1 MEALRSGAGR
11 LALRAGGARA
21 LRVGAGAAA
30 GAAGSGAGAGA
41 GARGAPPPPPLSRYS
56 LRAEGRGVGTRTVF
70 GTGQVA
76 ATDLPRA
83 MGGRDGDPQP
93 VELLLAALVGCEQA
107 TAAFAARHMEPRL
120 RLEGIDFA
128 YEAERDPR
136 GATALPLGAPPP
148 APARLLAVT
157 GVARVR
163 LRAPPG
169 PGLGDGGGGGG
180 GGGAGARAGV
190 AARRAAVQELGAAVQ
205 RRCPVA
211 QTLLAAGVQL
221 NIKWELAGD
230 GQ

>member
-1 MEALRSGAGR
+1 
-11 LALRAGGARA
+11 
-21 LRVGAGAAA
+21 
-30 GAAGSGAGAGA
+30 
-41 GARGAPPPPPLSRYS
+41 
-56 LRAEGRGVGTRTVF
+56 
-70 GTGQVA
+70 
-76 ATDLPRA
+76 
-83 MGGRDGDPQP
+83 
-93 VELLLAALVGCEQA
+93 
-107 TAAFAARHMEPRL
+107 MEPRL

-169 PGLGDGGGGGG
+169 PGLGDGGGGGD
-180 GGGAGARAGV
+180 GAGAGAGV
-190 AARRAAVQELGAAVQ
+190 AARRAAVRELGAAVQ